1 MLCQIT
7 YSAHSNLVL
16 SNLGTQI
23 NQIKY
28 KAAPIA
34 AAPQIGAAVLTAPP
48 AFLTLLSAAAA
59 ALLMLLISLTKLLFA
74 DPVAV
79 AATEER
85 LEITLEASLCAAETA
100 LFARLVPVEIA
111 PPA

>member
-1 MLCQIT
+1 L
-7 YSAHSNLVL
+7 
-16 SNLGTQI
+16 
-23 NQIKY
+23 
-28 KAAPIA
+28 AAFEA
-34 AAPQIGAAVLTAPP
+34 AL
-48 AFLTLLSAAAA
+48 LTLLSAAAA